1 MDNKRRQVYNNT
13 GIMIPTYMGEVVSL
27 KRLTTVLTTVTLV
40 TALAAA
46 LLSATIQ
53 SAPQVRMTVAQ
64 ALIVLSMAGLVLLAA
79 FGRRHRRPETVGEVR
94 TPSAEQGHHPCTF
107 SDVAANEQALESLAE
122 LRDYLKRPEKYVRYG
137 ARMPRGVLLY
147 GPPGTGKTLLARAL
161 AGEAGVPFFALSGSD
176 FVEKYVGVGASR
188 VRALFKKARKAG
200 RCVIFIDEIDA
211 MGKRRDDNVSD
222 ERDQT
227 LNALLSEMS
236 GFYTGDGVIVM
247 AATNRIEALDPALL
261 RPGRFDRQIEVG
273 LPGKSQRL
281 SILKLH
287 SRGKPLDADVSLEE
301 LAAQTVSFSGAS
313 LENLLNEAAL
323 AAAGRDEGVIDRR
336 DLQQAFYRTVAGADR
351 EMIASPRERRIIAVH
366 ESGHAVAS
374 RLLSPENRLTRVS
387 ILPAGHGAAGY
398 NLCVPEERVMMEK
411 RHLENQIQVLLAG
424 RAAEQL
430 VFGDDALTAGAS
442 SDLARA
448 TELAAT
454 MVMELGMRDDPSVS
468 LKALSRFCGTGAGA
482 AEDCRALLRELYARV
497 KALLAS
503 QIGAV
508 AALADALLAEESLA
522 GDRAAAIIDARLSI
536 ERPESA

>member
-1 MDNKRRQVYNNT
+1 MKA
-13 GIMIPTYMGEVVSL
+13 TYMGEVIPL
-27 KRLTTVLTTVTLV
+27 KRTTAILMTLTLV
-40 TALAAA
+40 AGLASA
-46 LLSATIQ
+46 LLSLTIQ
-53 SAPQVRMTVAQ
+53 SAPQLRVKLSQ
-64 ALIVLSMAGLVLLAA
+64 ILIAVSMAGIVLLAA
-79 FGRRHRRPETVGEVR
+79 FGRRSRRYEAVGEGTT
-94 TPSAEQGHHPCTF
+94 TPEKRPQKACTF
-107 SDVAANEQALESLAE
+107 SDVAANEQAIQSLME
-122 LRDYLKRPEKYVRYG
+122 LRDYLKHPEKYVRYG

-200 RCVIFIDEIDA
+200 RCVVFIDEIDA
-211 MGKRRDDNVSD
+211 MGKRRDESASD

-273 LPGKSQRL
+273 LPGREQRL

-287 SRGKPLDADVSLEE
+287 SRGKPLEDDVSLED

-313 LENLLNEAAL
+313 LESLLNEAAIS
-323 AAAGRDEGVIDRR
+323 AAERDEGGIGRR
-336 DLQQAFYRTVAGADR
+336 DLQQAFFRTIAGADR
-351 EMIASPRERRIIAVH
+351 EMIASRRERRIIAVH

-374 RLLSPENRLTRVS
+374 RLLSPENRLARVS

-398 NLCVPEERVMMEK
+398 NLCVPEERVMVEK

-454 MVMELGMRDDPSVS
+454 MVMELGMAGDPSVS
-468 LKALSRFCGTGAGA
+468 LKALNRFCGVGPGS
-482 AEDCRALLRELYARV
+482 AESCKALLRELYERV
-497 KALLAS
+497 KQMLACRLEAVTALSEALLEA
-503 QIGAV
+503 
-508 AALADALLAEESLA
+508 ESLE
-522 GDRAAAIIDARLSI
+522 GDTAERIIDAHMST
-536 ERPESA
+536 ESAESA

>member
-1 MDNKRRQVYNNT
+1 M
-13 GIMIPTYMGEVVSL
+13 
-27 KRLTTVLTTVTLV
+27 KRLTTVLMTLTLA
-40 TALAAA
+40 TALTAA
-46 LLSATIQ
+46 LLSLTLRSETQLRTTLA
-53 SAPQVRMTVAQ
+53 QV
-64 ALIVLSMAGLVLLAA
+64 LISVSMAGIVLLAA
-79 FGRRHRRPETVGEVR
+79 IGGRRRGTEAVGQERVK
-94 TPSAEQGHHPCTF
+94 TGQQTQSACNF
-107 SDVAANEQALESLAE
+107 SDVAANEHALESLEE

-211 MGKRRDDNVSD
+211 MGKRRDDSASD

-236 GFYTGDGVIVM
+236 GFHTGDGVIVM
-247 AATNRIEALDPALL
+247 AATNRVETLDPALL

-273 LPGKSQRL
+273 LPGRAQRL

-323 AAAGRDEGVIDRR
+323 AAAERDDGHITNG
-336 DLQQAFYRTVAGADR
+336 DLRQAFYKTVAGADR
-351 EMIASPRERRIIAVH
+351 EMLASQRERQLVAVH

-374 RLLSPENRLTRVS
+374 RLLSPENKLARVS
-387 ILPAGHGAAGY
+387 ILPAGHGTAGY
-398 NLCVPEERVMMEK
+398 NLCVPQERMMVEK
-411 RHLENQIQVLLAG
+411 RHLERQIQVLLAG
-424 RAAEQL
+424 RAAEQV

-442 SDLARA
+442 TDLARA

-454 MVMELGMRDDPSVS
+454 MVMELGMRDEPSVS
-468 LKALSRFCGTGAGA
+468 LKTLGRYCGTGVEVAEECRTLLREQYAQVKSLIASQIAAVDALSRSLLA
-482 AEDCRALLRELYARV
+482 AESLE
-497 KALLAS
+497 
-503 QIGAV
+503 GAEV
-508 AALADALLAEESLA
+508 EQV
-522 GDRAAAIIDARLSI
+522 IDGHLSI

>member
-1 MDNKRRQVYNNT
+1 
-13 GIMIPTYMGEVVSL
+13 L
-27 KRLTTVLTTVTLV
+27 KRMTTILMTSTLV
-40 TALAAA
+40 TALSAAA
-46 LLSATIQ
+46 LSLTLHSPPQQRALLIQ
-53 SAPQVRMTVAQ
+53 I
-64 ALIVLSMAGLVLLAA
+64 LIVLSLAGLVLFAS
-79 FGRRHRRPETVGEVR
+79 FGYRRRRMATVTGEGWKIPEKG
-94 TPSAEQGHHPCTF
+94 SQKPCTF
-107 SDVAANEQALESLAE
+107 SDVAANEQALQSLAE
-122 LRDYLKRPEKYVRYG
+122 LRDYLECPDKYVRYG

-188 VRALFKKARKAG
+188 VRALFRKARKAG

-211 MGKRRDDNVSD
+211 MGKRRDDSVSD

-236 GFYTGDGVIVM
+236 GFYTGDGVIVI
-247 AATNRIEALDPALL
+247 AATNRVEALDPALL

-273 LPGKSQRL
+273 LPGRAQRL

-287 SRGKPLDADVSLEE
+287 SQGKPLDADVSLEE

-323 AAAGRDEGVIDRR
+323 AAAERDDGCIDRR

-351 EMIASPRERRIIAVH
+351 EIIASQRERNIIAVH

-374 RLLSPENRLTRVS
+374 RLLAPQNRLARIS

-398 NLCVPEERVMMEK
+398 NLCVPEERVMVEK
-411 RHLENQIQVLLAG
+411 RHMENQIQVLLAG

-430 VFGDDALTAGAS
+430 VFGDEALTAGAS

-454 MVMELGMRDDPSVS
+454 MVMELAMYDDPAVS
-468 LKALSRFCGTGAGA
+468 LKALGHFCGAGTGGA
-482 AEDCRALLRELYARV
+482 EACRALLDEMYARV
-497 KALLAS
+497 STLLAA
-503 QIGAV
+503 QIGAID
-508 AALADALLAEESLA
+508 ALASALMQAESLEGDAA
-522 GDRAAAIIDARLSI
+522 GRIIDAHLSI

>member
-1 MDNKRRQVYNNT
+1 MKR
-13 GIMIPTYMGEVVSL
+13 M
-27 KRLTTVLTTVTLV
+27 TTILMTSTLV
-40 TALAAA
+40 TALSAAVLSLTMYSRPQQRA
-46 LLSATIQ
+46 LLIQ
-53 SAPQVRMTVAQ
+53 I
-64 ALIVLSMAGLVLLAA
+64 LIVLSMAGLVLFATFSYRRRRLAA
-79 FGRRHRRPETVGEVR
+79 AMGEGWKI
-94 TPSAEQGHHPCTF
+94 SEKGKQNPCTF
-107 SDVAANEQALESLAE
+107 SDVAANEQALHSLSE
-122 LRDYLKRPEKYVRYG
+122 LRDYLKCPDKYVRYG

-188 VRALFKKARKAG
+188 VRALFRKARKAG

-236 GFYTGDGVIVM
+236 GFYTGDGVIVI

-273 LPGKSQRL
+273 LPGRAQRL

-287 SRGKPLDADVSLEE
+287 SQGKPLNADVSLEE

-323 AAAGRDEGVIDRR
+323 AAAERDDGGIDRR
-336 DLQQAFYRTVAGADR
+336 DLQQAFYRTIAGADR
-351 EMIASPRERRIIAVH
+351 EIIASERERNIIAVH

-374 RLLSPENRLTRVS
+374 RLLAPQNRLARVS

-398 NLCVPEERVMMEK
+398 NLCIPEERVMVEK
-411 RHLENQIQVLLAG
+411 RHMENQIQVLLAG

-430 VFGDDALTAGAS
+430 VFGNEALTAGAS

-454 MVMELGMRDDPSVS
+454 MVMELAMYDDPAVS
-468 LKALSRFCGTGAGA
+468 LKALGHFCGAGTSGAEA
-482 AEDCRALLRELYARV
+482 CRALLDEMYARV
-497 KALLAS
+497 STLLAA
-503 QIGAV
+503 QIGAID
-508 AALADALLAEESLA
+508 ALASALMQAESLEGDAA
-522 GDRAAAIIDARLSI
+522 GRIIDAHLSI

>member
-1 MDNKRRQVYNNT
+1 M
-13 GIMIPTYMGEVVSL
+13 
-27 KRLTTVLTTVTLV
+27 KRLTAVLMTLTLA
-40 TALAAA
+40 TALAAV
-46 LLSATIQ
+46 LLSLTLG
-53 SAPQVRMTVAQ
+53 SEPQLRTTLTQ
-64 ALIVLSMAGLVLLAA
+64 ILIALSLAGFVLLASL
-79 FGRRHRRPETVGEVR
+79 GGQRRGAETVG
-94 TPSAEQGHHPCTF
+94 QGHGISGQRSQQVCTF
-107 SDVAANEQALESLAE
+107 CDVAANEQAIESLVA
-122 LRDYLKRPEKYVRYG
+122 LRDYLKQPEKYVRYG

-188 VRALFKKARKAG
+188 VRALFRKARKAG
-200 RCVIFIDEIDA
+200 HCVIFIDEIDA
-211 MGKRRDDNVSD
+211 MGKRRDDSASD

-247 AATNRIEALDPALL
+247 AATNRIETLDPALL

-273 LPGKSQRL
+273 LPGRPQRL

-313 LENLLNEAAL
+313 LESLLNEAAL
-323 AAAGRDEGVIDRR
+323 AAAERDDGNITMA
-336 DLQQAFYRTVAGADR
+336 DLRQAYYKTVAGTDR
-351 EMIASPRERRIIAVH
+351 EMLASQRERRIVAVH

-374 RLLSPENRLTRVS
+374 RLLSPENRLARVS

-398 NLCVPEERVMMEK
+398 NLCVPMERVMVEK
-411 RHLENQIQVLLAG
+411 RHLESQIQVLLAG
-424 RAAEQL
+424 RAAEQ
-430 VFGDDALTAGAS
+430 VFFGDDALTAGAS

-454 MVMELGMRDDPSVS
+454 MVMEFGMRNEPSVS
-468 LKALSRFCGTGAGA
+468 LKTLGRFCGTGAGTP
-482 AEDCRALLRELYARV
+482 EECRALLREQYEQV
-497 KALLAS
+497 KALLTS
-503 QIGAV
+503 QIDAV
-508 AALADALLAEESLA
+508 DALSRALLDAESLEGDAA
-522 GDRAAAIIDARLSI
+522 GRIIDAHLSI

>member
-1 MDNKRRQVYNNT
+1 MKR
-13 GIMIPTYMGEVVSL
+13 M
-27 KRLTTVLTTVTLV
+27 TTILMTSTLV
-40 TALAAA
+40 TSLTAV
-46 LLSATIQ
+46 LLSLTMY
-53 SAPQVRMTVAQ
+53 SRPQQRTLLLQ
-64 ALIVLSMAGLVLLAA
+64 ILIVLSMAGLVLFAS
-79 FGRRHRRPETVGEVR
+79 FGYRHGRVVMVMGEGWHAPEK
-94 TPSAEQGHHPCTF
+94 AKQKPCTF
-107 SDVAANEQALESLAE
+107 SDVAANEQALHSLAE
-122 LRDYLKRPEKYVRYG
+122 LRDYLKCPDKYVRYG
-137 ARMPRGVLLY
+137 ARIPRGVLLY

-188 VRALFKKARKAG
+188 VRALFRKARKAG

-211 MGKRRDDNVSD
+211 MGKRRDDSASD

-236 GFYTGDGVIVM
+236 GFYTGDGVIVI
-247 AATNRIEALDPALL
+247 AATNRIETLDPALL

-273 LPGKSQRL
+273 LPGKAQRL

-287 SRGKPLDADVSLEE
+287 SQGKPLNTDVSLEE

-323 AAAGRDEGVIDRR
+323 AAAERDDGVIDRR
-336 DLQQAFYRTVAGADR
+336 DLQMAFYRAVAGADR
-351 EMIASPRERRIIAVH
+351 EIIASERERNIIAVH
-366 ESGHAVAS
+366 ESGHAIAS
-374 RLLSPENRLTRVS
+374 RLLAPQNKLARIS

-398 NLCVPEERVMMEK
+398 NLCVPAERIMVEK
-411 RHLENQIQVLLAG
+411 RHMENQIQVLLAG

-454 MVMELGMRDDPSVS
+454 MVMELGMYDDPAIS
-468 LKALSRFCGTGAGA
+468 LKVLGHFCGTGTGGA
-482 AEDCRALLRELYARV
+482 EACRALLREMYTHV
-497 KALLAS
+497 SELLAS

-508 AALADALLAEESLA
+508 DALASALLQAESLEGDIA
-522 GDRAAAIIDARLSI
+522 GRIIDTHLSI

>member
-1 MDNKRRQVYNNT
+1 MKR
-13 GIMIPTYMGEVVSL
+13 M
-27 KRLTTVLTTVTLV
+27 TTILMTSTLV
-40 TALAAA
+40 TALSAAVLSLTMYSRPQQRA
-46 LLSATIQ
+46 LLIQ
-53 SAPQVRMTVAQ
+53 I
-64 ALIVLSMAGLVLLAA
+64 LIVLSMAGLVLFATFSYRRRRLAA
-79 FGRRHRRPETVGEVR
+79 AMGEGWKI
-94 TPSAEQGHHPCTF
+94 SEKGKQNPCTF
-107 SDVAANEQALESLAE
+107 SDVAANEQALHSLSE
-122 LRDYLKRPEKYVRYG
+122 LRDYLKCPDKYVRYG

-188 VRALFKKARKAG
+188 VRALFRKARKAG

-236 GFYTGDGVIVM
+236 GFYTGDGVIVI

-273 LPGKSQRL
+273 LPGRAQRL

-287 SRGKPLDADVSLEE
+287 SQGKPLNADVSLEE

-323 AAAGRDEGVIDRR
+323 AAAERDDGGIDRR
-336 DLQQAFYRTVAGADR
+336 DLQQAFYRTIAGADR
-351 EMIASPRERRIIAVH
+351 EIIASERERNIIAVH

-374 RLLSPENRLTRVS
+374 RLLAPQNRLARVS

-398 NLCVPEERVMMEK
+398 NLCIPEERVMVEK
-411 RHLENQIQVLLAG
+411 RHMENQIQVLLAG

-430 VFGDDALTAGAS
+430 VFGNEALTAGAS

-454 MVMELGMRDDPSVS
+454 MVMELGMYDDPAVS
-468 LKALSRFCGTGAGA
+468 LKALGHLCGTGIGGA
-482 AEDCRALLRELYARV
+482 EACRALLGEMYTRV
-497 KALLAS
+497 SKLLAAHIGAIDALASALLRA
-503 QIGAV
+503 
-508 AALADALLAEESLA
+508 ESLEGDAA
-522 GDRAAAIIDARLSI
+522 GRIIDDHLSI

>member
-1 MDNKRRQVYNNT
+1 M
-13 GIMIPTYMGEVVSL
+13 
-27 KRLTTVLTTVTLV
+27 KRLTAVLMALT
-40 TALAAA
+40 LAAA
-46 LLSATIQ
+46 LAATLLALTLSSELQLRTTLTQI
-53 SAPQVRMTVAQ
+53 
-64 ALIVLSMAGLVLLAA
+64 LIALSMAGLVLLAA
-79 FGRRHRRPETVGEVR
+79 FSGRRRGTETVRLGQAPSSRR
-94 TPSAEQGHHPCTF
+94 THKSCTF
-107 SDVAANEQALESLAE
+107 SDVAANEQALESLEA

-211 MGKRRDDNVSD
+211 MGKRRDDSASD

-273 LPGKSQRL
+273 LPGRPQRL

-323 AAAGRDEGVIDRR
+323 AAAERDDGHITRG
-336 DLQQAFYRTVAGADR
+336 DLRQAFYKTVAGADR
-351 EMIASPRERRIIAVH
+351 EMLASQREKQIIAVH
-366 ESGHAVAS
+366 EAGHAVAS
-374 RLLSPENRLTRVS
+374 CLLSPENRLARVS
-387 ILPAGHGAAGY
+387 ILPAAHGAAGY
-398 NLCVPEERVMMEK
+398 NLCVPQERVMVEK
-411 RHLENQIQVLLAG
+411 RHLESQIQVLLAG
-424 RAAEQL
+424 RAAEQI
-430 VFGDDALTAGAS
+430 VFGDDGLTAGAS

-454 MVMELGMRDDPSVS
+454 MVMELGMREEPSVS
-468 LKALSRFCGTGAGA
+468 LKALGRSCSTGTGA
-482 AEDCRALLRELYARV
+482 AEECRALLREQYARV
-497 KALLAS
+497 KALLTS
-503 QIGAV
+503 QIAAV
-508 AALADALLAEESLA
+508 DALSRALLAAETLE
-522 GDRAAAIIDARLSI
+522 GDAVRRVVDAHLSI
-536 ERPESA
+536 KRPESA